1 MSTGPRRGD
10 TSVYRRMQAP
20 PTARGGP
27 GGLGAPDR
35 GGGRASRCS
44 RRAAGGPSGRLP
56 ELAAATVSPDAGRLD
71 TVTRIYLDHNAT
83 TPVAPAVA
91 DAMTSALRT
100 VFGNPSSVHAYGQEA
115 KTALDEARSAVARLI
130 GAEPTEIVFTSG
142 GSESDNLAIRGVAE
156 AAAPGRRHLVAGA
169 IEHEAVL
176 RTLKALDGADR
187 PTTLVRVD
195 ERGVITA
202 DRLAEA
208 LTDETALVSV
218 MHANNEIGTIQP
230 VAELAALARDR
241 GALVHTDAV
250 QSVGKIPVDVRELGV
265 DLLSLSGH
273 KFNGPKGAGALW
285 IRRGTRLHAQL
296 TGGRQ
301 ERNRRAGTENLP
313 AIVGLGAAARRLLE
327 ARGKGADD
335 VTALRNRLEAGILA
349 GVPGTAVNGGTSPRV
364 GNTSNISFHGV
375 EAESLLI
382 ALDLEGIAV
391 STGSAC
397 SSGTLEP
404 SHVLRAMGLSPHRT
418 QSSIRFSLGLGNT
431 AADVDRV
438 VEVLP
443 GLVDR
448 LRALTGRGAAAAGR

>member
-1 MSTGPRRGD
+1 M
-10 TSVYRRMQAP
+10 VI
-20 PTARGGP
+20 
-27 GGLGAPDR
+27 
-35 GGGRASRCS
+35 
-44 RRAAGGPSGRLP
+44 
-56 ELAAATVSPDAGRLD
+56 
-71 TVTRIYLDHNAT
+71 RIYLDHNAT
-83 TPVAPAVA
+83 TPVAPPVA
-91 DAMTSALRT
+91 DATARALRD

-142 GSESDNLAIRGVAE
+142 GSESNNLAIRGVAE
-156 AAAPGRRHLVAGA
+156 AAAGAGRRRLVVGA

-176 RTLKALDGADR
+176 RTLKALDGNGRTSA
-187 PTTLVRVD
+187 LVGVD
-195 ERGVITA
+195 ERGLVTPEK
-202 DRLAEA
+202 LAEA
-208 LTDETALVSV
+208 LSDDTALVSV

-230 VAELAALARDR
+230 VAELAALAHER

-250 QSVGKIPVDVRELGV
+250 QSVGKIPVDVRGLGV

-285 IRRGTRLHAQL
+285 IRRGTRLHAQM

-327 ARGKGADD
+327 TRGQGADD
-335 VTALRNRLEAGILA
+335 VTGLRNRLEAGILA
-349 GVPGTAVNGGTSPRV
+349 AVPGTAVNGGGSPRV

-404 SHVLRAMGLSPHRT
+404 SHVLRAMGFSPHRA
-418 QSSIRFSLGLGNT
+418 QNSIRFSLGLGNT
-431 AADVDRV
+431 ADDVDRV
-438 VEVLP
+438 LAVLP
-443 GLVDR
+443 GVVER

>member
-1 MSTGPRRGD
+1 MR
-10 TSVYRRMQAP
+10 
-20 PTARGGP
+20 
-27 GGLGAPDR
+27 
-35 GGGRASRCS
+35 
-44 RRAAGGPSGRLP
+44 
-56 ELAAATVSPDAGRLD
+56 
-71 TVTRIYLDHNAT
+71 RIYLDHNAT
-83 TPVAPAVA
+83 TPVAPPVA
-91 DAMTSALRT
+91 DATARALRT

-142 GSESDNLAIRGVAE
+142 GSESDNLAVRGAAE
-156 AAAPGRRHLVAGA
+156 AAGAGRRHLVASA

-176 RTLKALDGADR
+176 RTLKALGGAGWS
-187 PTTLVRVD
+187 TTLVGVD
-195 ERGVITA
+195 ERGVVTPG
-202 DRLAEA
+202 RLAEA

-218 MHANNEIGTIQP
+218 MHANNEIGAIQP
-230 VAELAALARDR
+230 VAELAALAHER

-250 QSVGKIPVDVRELGV
+250 QSVGKIPVDVRSLGV

-285 IRRGTRLHAQL
+285 IRRGARLRAQM

-313 AIVGLGAAARRLLE
+313 AIVGLGAAARRLLDERE
-327 ARGKGADD
+327 AAETAE
-335 VTALRNRLEAGILA
+335 VTALRDRLEAGILA
-349 GVPGTAVNGGTSPRV
+349 AVPGAAVNGGSAPRV
-364 GNTSNISFHGV
+364 GNTSNVSFPGV

-397 SSGTLEP
+397 SSGALEP
-404 SHVLRAMGLSPHRT
+404 SHVLRAMGFSPHRT
-418 QSSIRFSLGLGNT
+418 QNSIRFSLGLGNT

-438 VEVLP
+438 AAVLP
-443 GLVDR
+443 GIVGR
-448 LRALTGRGAAAAGR
+448 LRALSGRGAAAGGR